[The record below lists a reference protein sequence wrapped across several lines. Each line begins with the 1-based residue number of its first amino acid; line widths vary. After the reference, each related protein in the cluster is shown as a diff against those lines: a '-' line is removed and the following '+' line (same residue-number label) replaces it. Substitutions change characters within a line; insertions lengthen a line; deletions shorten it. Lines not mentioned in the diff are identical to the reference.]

1 MPDNVEFPVPGK
13 GLLAI
18 AWAVTGTAFL
28 ILLIDYKIKQ
38 EIVANAKKIHADI
51 ERYER
56 IKVNGPAGPQFARE
70 GAPFSGNHTHS
81 PGGSVVAGT
90 PGMEKAARLS
100 DIAHGMGPVDEE
112 AARESQRAVNR
123 TYASARGRSVAVPE
137 DDRDVG
143 KEDA

>member
-1 MPDNVEFPVPGK
+1 MPDNVEFPIPGK

-56 IKVNGPAGPQFARE
+56 LKVNGAAGPQLTRE
-70 GAPFSGNHTHS
+70 GPIFPSGGFSAPGSG
-81 PGGSVVAGT
+81 VVAGT
-90 PGMEKAARLS
+90 PGMEEAIPLK
-100 DIAHGMGPVDEE
+100 DYAHGMGPIDEE

-123 TYASARGRSVAVPE
+123 TYASARGGSVAVPE
-137 DDRDVG
+137 DDRHVG